1 MPLAAFFSGSDS
13 AHRPHPIRPCPD
25 EGVWGAVDD
34 LERKRA
40 RHLRFRSSRARCRDD
55 KAGPVSVPGPQEPH
69 PAVKASH
76 RFDYPRFGEALVE
89 RGLIERDVLNHVL
102 QQVGATRSLL
112 PEVLVRE
119 NLVSDWE
126 VSRVACEIYHLPF
139 LTVDQYPPSATALDG
154 YDLAYL
160 RHFALVP
167 LDRFGGLV
175 TVIMPGLVPSE
186 VLEGL
191 RPGQGGRVLPVV
203 GSVVSNRR
211 WLEERLAPRAQSPQK
226 GGAPGPRPQAPIPS
240 SAGKLGTPPKPELK
254 LELEPEL
261 ELASEGDWGN
271 LFDAG
276 DEAVKLG
283 LNKKPRP

>member
-1 MPLAAFFSGSDS
+1 MKS
-13 AHRPHPIRPCPD
+13 A
-25 EGVWGAVDD
+25 
-34 LERKRA
+34 
-40 RHLRFRSSRARCRDD
+40 
-55 KAGPVSVPGPQEPH
+55 
-69 PAVKASH
+69 H
-76 RFDYPRFGEALVE
+76 RFDYARFGEALVE
-89 RGLIERDVLNHVL
+89 RNLIDRDVLSHVL
-102 QQVGATRSLL
+102 HQVNSTRSLL

-119 NLVSDWE
+119 NLISDWE
-126 VSRVACEIYHLPF
+126 VSRVACELYHLPF
-139 LTVDQYPPSATALDG
+139 LTVDHYPPSATALDG

-191 RPGQGGRVLPVV
+191 RAGQNGRVLAVV

-211 WLEERLAPRAQSPQK
+211 WLEERFAPKAGVGGRAVAGPAKPIAMETRSALPK
-226 GGAPGPRPQAPIPS
+226 TAPALDEG
-240 SAGKLGTPPKPELK
+240 ELQ
-254 LELEPEL
+254 LN
-261 ELASEGDWGN
+261 AEGDWGN

-283 LNKKPRP
+283 LKKPRP

>member
-1 MPLAAFFSGSDS
+1 MKS
-13 AHRPHPIRPCPD
+13 AN
-25 EGVWGAVDD
+25 
-34 LERKRA
+34 
-40 RHLRFRSSRARCRDD
+40 
-55 KAGPVSVPGPQEPH
+55 
-69 PAVKASH
+69 
-76 RFDYPRFGEALVE
+76 RFDYARFGEALVE
-89 RGLIERDVLNHVL
+89 RGLIDRDVLAHVL
-102 QQVGATRSLL
+102 HQVNMSRALL

-139 LTVDQYPPSATALDG
+139 LTVDHYPPSNTALEG

-167 LDRFGGLV
+167 LDRYGALV

-191 RPGQGGRVLPVV
+191 RPGQNGRVLPVV

-211 WLEERLAPRAQSPQK
+211 WLDEHFAPKAAPAAGRHA
-226 GGAPGPRPQAPIPS
+226 APGKPAP
-240 SAGKLGTPPKPELK
+240 GKPA
-254 LELEPEL
+254 LELRAPLPGPAPAQAAQPAQPKDL
-261 ELASEGDWGN
+261 ELIEGDWGN

-276 DEAVKLG
+276 DEAVQLG
-283 LNKKPRP
+283 LKKPRQ

>member
-1 MPLAAFFSGSDS
+1 MKS
-13 AHRPHPIRPCPD
+13 A
-25 EGVWGAVDD
+25 
-34 LERKRA
+34 
-40 RHLRFRSSRARCRDD
+40 
-55 KAGPVSVPGPQEPH
+55 
-69 PAVKASH
+69 H
-76 RFDYPRFGEALVE
+76 RFDYARFGEALVE
-89 RGLIERDVLNHVL
+89 RGLVDRDVLNHVL
-102 QQVGATRSLL
+102 HQVNSTRSLL

-139 LTVDQYPPSATALDG
+139 LTVDHYPPSATALDG

-167 LDRFGGLV
+167 MDRYGGLV

-191 RPGQGGRVLPVV
+191 RPGQNGRVVPVV

-211 WLEERLAPRAQSPQK
+211 WLEERFAPK
-226 GGAPGPRPQAPIPS
+226 GVAPAAGARPGSSLPKTIPMETAAPLPS
-240 SAGKLGTPPKPELK
+240 SPSAGVENDLDLLG
-254 LELEPEL
+254 
-261 ELASEGDWGN
+261 EGDWGN

-276 DEAVKLG
+276 DEAVRLD
-283 LNKKPRP
+283 LKKPK

>member
-1 MPLAAFFSGSDS
+1 MKS
-13 AHRPHPIRPCPD
+13 A
-25 EGVWGAVDD
+25 
-34 LERKRA
+34 
-40 RHLRFRSSRARCRDD
+40 
-55 KAGPVSVPGPQEPH
+55 
-69 PAVKASH
+69 H
-76 RFDYPRFGEALVE
+76 RFDYARFGEALVE
-89 RGLIERDVLNHVL
+89 RGLIDREVLSHVL
-102 QQVGATRSLL
+102 RQVNATRGLL

-126 VSRVACEIYHLPF
+126 VSRVVCEVYHLPF
-139 LTVDQYPPSATALDG
+139 LTVDHYPPSATALDG

-167 LDRFGGLV
+167 LDRYGGLV

-191 RPGQGGRVLPVV
+191 RPGQGGRVLAVV

-211 WLEERLAPRAQSPQK
+211 WLEERSAPK
-226 GGAPGPRPQAPIPS
+226 GAPPGAKPVAGPKTIAMDIRGAVPAPQA
-240 SAGKLGTPPKPELK
+240 SAPKPEPESDNV
-254 LELEPEL
+254 LELNVD
-261 ELASEGDWGN
+261 GDWGN

-283 LNKKPRP
+283 LKKPRP